1 MYHTSSLFYP
11 DGGSGGP
18 SKEDGLKTGSGSG
31 GLKDLELSGGKG
43 IGTAV
48 NSGFGSGGSSEF
60 DGLRSGSGSGG
71 GGSVSDSGGGAGGG
85 IFLKSAGRVGEGAI
99 GSNSCRSGAGPSNV
113 VEEATGIYFL
123 KMSSSFIEVT
133 MVLVISLE

>member
-1 MYHTSSLFYP
+1 MYHTSSLVVP

-31 GLKDLELSGGKG
+31 GSKDLELSGGKG

-71 GGSVSDSGGGAGGG
+71 GGSGSDSEGGAGGV
-85 IFLKSAGRVGEGAI
+85 IFLKSARVGEGAI
-99 GSNSCRSGAGPSNV
+99 GSHGCRSGAGPSNV
-113 VEEATGIYFL
+113 VEEATSRLTGRWA
-123 KMSSSFIEVT
+123 T
-133 MVLVISLE
+133 PR

>member
-1 MYHTSSLFYP
+1 MYHTSSLVVP

-31 GLKDLELSGGKG
+31 GSKDLELSGGKG

-71 GGSVSDSGGGAGGG
+71 GGSGSDSGGGAGGV
-85 IFLKSAGRVGEGAI
+85 IFLKSAREGEGAI
-99 GSNSCRSGAGPSNV
+99 GCDGAGLRSGDRLLGGSARGLIRDGAGSKCQFS
-113 VEEATGIYFL
+113 A
-123 KMSSSFIEVT
+123 S
-133 MVLVISLE
+133 IST